1 MSTSSKGKKQVVG
14 ILMRRDGMSQ
24 SDAEALVE
32 ETLGMVSDSLEC
44 GDVNE
49 AEEIWMSELG
59 LEVDYLLN
67 VIA

>member
-1 MSTSSKGKKQVVG
+1 MSTNSSGKKQVVR
-14 ILMRRDGMSQ
+14 ILMRRDRMSQ

-32 ETLGMVSDSLEC
+32 ETLGMIGDSLEC
-44 GDVNE
+44 GDVDE

-67 VIA
+67 IIA

>member
-1 MSTSSKGKKQVVG
+1 MSTNSSGKKQVVG
-14 ILMRRDGMSQ
+14 ILMRRDRMSQ

-32 ETLGMVSDSLEC
+32 ESLDMVSDSLEC
-44 GDVNE
+44 GDVDE

-67 VIA
+67 IIA